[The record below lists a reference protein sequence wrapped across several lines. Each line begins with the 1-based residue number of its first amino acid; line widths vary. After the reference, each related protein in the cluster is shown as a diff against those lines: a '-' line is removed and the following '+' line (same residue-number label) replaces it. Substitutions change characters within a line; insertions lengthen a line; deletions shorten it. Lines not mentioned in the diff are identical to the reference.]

1 MNIPGKSCPM
11 KNKSRKPLRKP
22 TLQEFVLVPITGPTE
37 QAALDRKCRQAEK
50 ALAAS
55 ASDSRKAHS
64 AKRK

>member
-1 MNIPGKSCPM
+1 M

-22 TLQEFVLVPITGPTE
+22 TLQEFVLVPITDPAE
-37 QAALDRKCRQAEK
+37 QAALDRRCEQAEK